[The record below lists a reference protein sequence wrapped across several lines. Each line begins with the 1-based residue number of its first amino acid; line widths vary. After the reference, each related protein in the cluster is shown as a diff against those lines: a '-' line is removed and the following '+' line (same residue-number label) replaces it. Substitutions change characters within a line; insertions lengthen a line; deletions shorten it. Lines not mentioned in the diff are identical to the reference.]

1 MRDWSREVLSRLASL
16 HLPPTR
22 EAGIVEELAQH
33 LEDRYQELVAGG
45 VNEEQARRAAL
56 EELSEA
62 GLLARGLR
70 RVEQEVTRE
79 PMAPGGG
86 VGRSLLVSVWQD
98 VRYASRVLRKS
109 AGFTTVAVLTLALGI
124 AVNTTIFSFISAI
137 LLRKPPIPEPDRLM
151 MLRSTNPE
159 GVWAAER
166 SPVSAPDFL
175 DWRAQSASF
184 TGIAAASFDDFTL
197 SGDFE
202 PERLPGAQV
211 SPDYFSVLRVAPIL
225 GRAFAAKEDQAG
237 RARVVMLGERVWQRR
252 FAADPQVVGRTV
264 KVNGESYTVV
274 GIVPSRFQLWS
285 FPAEVWLPLVFTPGQ
300 LGSEGRKTRF
310 LAVFARLKPG
320 VSEAQAQAE
329 MATLA
334 GRLAASHPETNK
346 GWGAG
351 VKSLQEYSIEDANV
365 RTALVFLMA
374 TVGFVLLIA
383 CANLANLL
391 LARNSG
397 RRREFAIRT
406 ALGAGRARLA
416 RQLLS
421 ECLLLSLAG
430 GSLGLLFAYFGAQLI
445 RAKMNWNE
453 YAFAMGRTISIDG
466 RVLLFTLAVS
476 VAAALIFGLAPA
488 LQISRPDLNA
498 SLKDNARTTTAGLE
512 THRLQNLLVAGELAL
527 SVLLLAGSG
536 LFVQSF
542 IEELRSNVG
551 LDPRSLLTA
560 TVALSGP
567 SYQQPAKQVVF
578 FQEVLRQ
585 LQASPQVES
594 AAITTD
600 LPVTFPGDVRFT
612 VQGQPAATPDERPA
626 AGYYAVS
633 PGYFETIRTALLA
646 GRGFTASDN
655 TDAAPVV
662 IVDTAF
668 ARKYFANQNPVG
680 RHIRLGD
687 AASPWSEIVGVVSE
701 VSEFM
706 GQNGPRPHIFAPFPA
721 RPDPTMRLVV
731 RTRTEPTSFAASVRR
746 AVWAVDKDQAV
757 TDVQSMEHV
766 VYDSEQGDDLMAE
779 MMGTFAAIA
788 LTMAA
793 IGIYGLLAYLVGQ
806 RTHEIGVRMALGAR
820 PSEVLGLIMRGAMSL
835 ALSGVAVGF
844 LISVGLPRLFAASFT
859 GYHVHSGWVLTGTPL
874 AVILVAL
881 TSCYL
886 PARRATKVD
895 PMVALRYE

>member
-1 MRDWSREVLSRLASL
+1 MPDWEEEIARRLASL
-16 HLPPTR
+16 KLAPAR
-22 EAGIVEELAQH
+22 EAEIVEEVAQH
-33 LEDRYQELVAGG
+33 LEDRYRELITSGATEG
-45 VNEEQARRAAL
+45 EARRLAL
-56 EELSEA
+56 EELSDE
-62 GLLARGLR
+62 GPLVRGLR
-70 RVEQEVTRE
+70 RVERE
-79 PMAPGGG
+79 ETHSPAAPGEEARGDFFA
-86 VGRSLLVSVWQD
+86 SIWQD
-98 VRYASRVLRKS
+98 FRYALRVLCKS
-109 AGFTTVAVLTLALGI
+109 AGFTAVAVLTLALGI
-124 AVNTTIFSFISAI
+124 GVNTTIFSCISAI
-137 LLRKPPIPEPDRLM
+137 LLRKPPVPEPDRLM
-151 MLRSTNPE
+151 MLRSKNPE
-159 GVWAAER
+159 GVWAADR

-175 DWRAQSASF
+175 DWRAQSTSF
-184 TGIAAASFDDFTL
+184 TGIAAASFDDYTL

-225 GRAFAAKEDQAG
+225 GRSFAAKEDQAG
-237 RARVVMLGERVWQRR
+237 GARVLMLSERVWQRR

-274 GIVPSRFQLWS
+274 GVVPSRFQLWS

-310 LAVFARLKPG
+310 LTVFARLKSG

-329 MATLA
+329 MTTLA

-346 GWGAG
+346 GWGAS

-416 RQLLS
+416 RHLLS

-453 YAFAMGRTISIDG
+453 YAFAMGQTLSIDG
-466 RVLLFTLAVS
+466 RVLLFTLAAS
-476 VAAALIFGLAPA
+476 VASAFIFGLAPA

-498 SLKDNARTTTAGLE
+498 SLKDNTRTTTAGRE

-527 SVLLLAGSG
+527 SVILLAGAG
-536 LFVQSF
+536 LFVKSF
-542 IEELRSNVG
+542 VEELHSNVG
-551 LDPRSLLTA
+551 MNPRNLLTA
-560 TVALSGP
+560 TVSLSGP
-567 SYQQPAKQVVF
+567 SYPQPSKQVEF

-585 LQASPQVES
+585 LEASPQVES

-600 LPVTFPGDVRFT
+600 LPVTFPGEVRFT
-612 VQGQPAATPDERPA
+612 VQGQPVPTPDERPA

-633 PGYFETIRTALLA
+633 PGYFETIQTALLA
-646 GRGFTASDN
+646 GRRFTASDN
-655 TDAAPVV
+655 TDAVPVV

-668 ARKYFANQNPVG
+668 AHKYFANANPIG
-680 RHIRLGD
+680 RHIRLGG
-687 AASPWSEIVGVVSE
+687 AGSPWSEIVGVVSE

-706 GQNGPRPHIFAPFPA
+706 AQNAPRPHIFAPFLA

-731 RTRTEPTSFAASVRR
+731 RTRPEPTSFAASLRR

-766 VYDSEQGDDLMAE
+766 VHDSGQGDDLMAE

-788 LTMAA
+788 LTLAA

-806 RTHEIGVRMALGAR
+806 RTHEMGVRKALGAR
-820 PSEVLGLIMRGAMSL
+820 PSEVLGLIMRGVMSL
-835 ALSGVAVGF
+835 AFSGVAVGF
-844 LISVGLPRLFAASFT
+844 LVSLALPRLFAASFT

-874 AVILVAL
+874 AVIMVAL
-881 TSCYL
+881 ASCYE
-886 PARRATKVD
+886 PARRAAKVE

>member
-1 MRDWSREVLSRLASL
+1 MHRWSQEINERLAGLNLS
-16 HLPPTR
+16 PVR
-22 EAGIVEELAQH
+22 EAEIVEELSQH
-33 LEDRYQELVAGG
+33 LEDRYQALVAGG
-45 VNEEQARRAAL
+45 ATGEEAHRLAL
-56 EELSEA
+56 EELSEEN
-62 GLLARGLR
+62 LLAGGLR
-70 RVEQEVTRE
+70 QVEQRIMQDPIV
-79 PMAPGGG
+79 PGAGDG
-86 VGRSLLVSVWQD
+86 TGLVSSIWQD
-98 VRYASRVLRKS
+98 VRYASRVLRKTP
-109 AGFTTVAVLTLALGI
+109 GFTSVAVLTLALGI
-124 AVNTTIFSFISAI
+124 GVNTTIFSFVSSI
-137 LLRKPPIPEPDRLM
+137 LLRKPPVPEPDRLM
-151 MLRSTNPE
+151 MLRSKNPE
-159 GVWAAER
+159 GVWAADR

-175 DWRAQSASF
+175 DWRAQSTSF
-184 TGIAAASFDDFTL
+184 AGMAAASFDDFTL

-225 GRAFAAKEDQAG
+225 GRAFAVKEDQAG
-237 RARVVMLGERVWQRR
+237 RARVVMLSERVWQRR

-274 GIVPSRFQLWS
+274 GIVPRRFQLWS
-285 FPAEVWLPLVFTPGQ
+285 FPAEVWVPLVFTPSQ
-300 LGSEGRKTRF
+300 LGSEGRKTRS
-310 LAVFARLKPG
+310 LSVMARLRPG
-320 VSEAQAQAE
+320 VSEEQAQAE

-351 VKSLQEYSIEDANV
+351 VKSLQGYSIEDANV

-421 ECLLLSLAG
+421 ECMLLSLTG

-453 YAFAMGRTISIDG
+453 YAFEMGQTISMDW

-488 LQISRPDLNA
+488 LQVSRPDLNA
-498 SLKDNARTTTAGLE
+498 SLKDNARTTTAGRE
-512 THRLQNLLVAGELAL
+512 RHRLQNLLVAGELAL
-527 SVLLLAGSG
+527 SVILLVGAG
-536 LFVQSF
+536 LLVKSF
-542 IEELRSNVG
+542 IEELGSSVG
-551 LDPRSLLTA
+551 MNPRNILTA
-560 TVALSGP
+560 TVSLSGP
-567 SYQQPAKQVVF
+567 DYQQPSKQVAF

-585 LQASPQVES
+585 LQSSSQVES
-594 AAITTD
+594 AAVTTD
-600 LPVTFPGDVRFT
+600 LPVTFPGEVRFA
-612 VQGQPAATPDERPA
+612 VEGQPAPAPDERPA

-633 PGYFETIRTALLA
+633 PNYLETIRTPLLA

-655 TDAAPVV
+655 SHAAPVV
-662 IVDTAF
+662 IVDAAF
-668 ARKYFANQNPVG
+668 AHKYFASQNPVG

-687 AASPWSEIVGVVSE
+687 AASPWSEIVGVANE
-701 VSEFM
+701 VSEFI
-706 GQNGPRPHIFAPFPA
+706 GQNGPRPHIFAPFLA
-721 RPDPTMRLVV
+721 RPDGTMRLVV
-731 RTRTEPTSFAASVRR
+731 RTRTEPASFAASLRR

-757 TDVQSMEHV
+757 TDVQSMERV
-766 VYDSEQGDDLMAE
+766 VHDSGQGDDLMAE

-820 PSEVLGLIMRGAMSL
+820 PGEVLALIMRGATFL

-844 LISVGLPRLFAASFT
+844 LISLGLPHLFAASFT
-859 GYHVHSGWVLTGTPL
+859 GYRVRSGWVLAGTPL
-874 AVILVAL
+874 AVILVAVV
-881 TSCYL
+881 SCYI